1 MAQFN
6 GGGGVERFL
15 LGSHSI
21 YKYAVLHA
29 RKCGCNKDEKDIRGK
44 WKGKGGVSDV
54 YDDVELSFPDAKVSE
69 KLSIGGACYYLFPNK
84 DLIVN
89 GGVVVG
95 KLVGYHIEMMK
106 TFVLSDV
113 DLPNICRRVPDS
125 CAVVLGKVFLW
136 FRRVYQTSYLVK
148 TSRSIS

>member
-1 MAQFN
+1 M
-6 GGGGVERFL
+6 
-15 LGSHSI
+15 
-21 YKYAVLHA
+21 
-29 RKCGCNKDEKDIRGK
+29 
-44 WKGKGGVSDV
+44 

-113 DLPNICRRVPDS
+113 DLPNISRRVPDS